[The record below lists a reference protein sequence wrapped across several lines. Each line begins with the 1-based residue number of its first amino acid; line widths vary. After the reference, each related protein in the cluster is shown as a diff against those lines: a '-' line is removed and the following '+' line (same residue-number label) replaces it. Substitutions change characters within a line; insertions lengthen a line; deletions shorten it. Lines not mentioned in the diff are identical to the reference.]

1 MKFLVISTYPPMKC
15 GIAAYASQMVSQLRK
30 EGHVVDIFSPEEGNG
45 DFTTDKKKINVLTII
60 RFCIFYDAII
70 LQYHP
75 SFFYPDSKGDNLLGT
90 LKIHL
95 FFILLFII
103 LRRKLE
109 IIIHEFPGT
118 HESAPGRLGE
128 TIKWFFSPKL
138 VFHTQ
143 KEVDDF
149 QASYFRLSPN
159 RYELRSP
166 HAYYSRFRDISQKD
180 ARKELNISEN
190 ALVFLCIGFIQPH
203 KGFDRAVFGFKNIQT
218 DDKQLYIV
226 GSLRLELEEYI
237 RYLDSL
243 KRTAEKR
250 SNIHVIERYL
260 SDEEF
265 DTWIS
270 ASDIIVIPYREIWS
284 SAVLGRAKVFDK
296 RVIASDVGGLSE
308 QLSDGDFLFQSDD
321 ELAEI
326 FESF

>member
-1 MKFLVISTYPPMKC
+1 MYRV
-15 GIAAYASQMVSQLRK
+15 
-30 EGHVVDIFSPEEGNG
+30 
-45 DFTTDKKKINVLTII
+45 
-60 RFCIFYDAII
+60 
-70 LQYHP
+70 
-75 SFFYPDSKGDNLLGT
+75 
-90 LKIHL
+90 
-95 FFILLFII
+95 
-103 LRRKLE
+103 
-109 IIIHEFPGT
+109 
-118 HESAPGRLGE
+118 
-128 TIKWFFSPKL
+128 
-138 VFHTQ
+138 
-143 KEVDDF
+143 
-149 QASYFRLSPN
+149 
-159 RYELRSP
+159 
-166 HAYYSRFRDISQKD
+166 
-180 ARKELNISEN
+180 
-190 ALVFLCIGFIQPH
+190 IQPH
-203 KGFDRAVFGFKNIQT
+203 KGFDRVVFGFKNIQT